1 MRSLG
6 RRSIGCDGTLVNKV
20 WYSPSSI
27 VTFSVDSTKS
37 TQTFSALPG
46 MNRAG
51 AVRMYPL

>member
-6 RRSIGCDGTLVNKV
+6 GKSIGCDGTLVNKV

-27 VTFSVDSTKS
+27 VTFSADSTKS